1 MQTIKYDLIV
11 VGGRVAGSIS
21 SFYASKEG
29 LDVLMLEK
37 NPEIGTPVQCAGGVS
52 ETFFKSMKIKPSP
65 QFTCSRIMGARI
77 HAPSGASFLTRD
89 PIIKGYIVER
99 KIFDK
104 HLAILAAE
112 QGTEIMLNTIA
123 KDLIIK
129 NGKVKGVIV
138 KKDGQR
144 FDIRSEIVIA
154 ADGIQSKIARKAGLN
169 TRFKVDEICSCA
181 QSEMV
186 GVNVK
191 KEIIEFYLGD
201 RIAPGG
207 YLWIFPKGD
216 ERANIGVG
224 IRRRKWNT
232 KSAQYYLKKFTSR
245 LDATEIEFNIGAV
258 PIGGPVKRTY
268 TDGLMVVGDA
278 AGQVDPL
285 TGGGI
290 HIAAECAKIAGETA
304 SEAIEE
310 DRTDAEFL
318 KRYEK
323 RWYKSV
329 GSNIKRS
336 HKYRKILNQLN
347 DEDLNNLVESLKGKE
362 LNLSKLSLLKLGKD
376 YPKILKTLKEIL

>member
-1 MQTIKYDLIV
+1 MKYDLIV

-21 SFYASKEG
+21 SFHAAREG
-29 LDVLMLEK
+29 LDVLMVEK

-52 ETFFKSMKIKPSP
+52 DTFFKSMKIKPLA
-65 QFTCSRIMGARI
+65 QFTCSRIRGACI
-77 HAPSGASFLTRD
+77 HAPSGASFLTDD

-104 HLAILAAE
+104 YLAIRAAE

-129 NGKVKGVIV
+129 DGKVGGVIV
-138 KKDGQR
+138 KKDGQT
-144 FDIRSEIVIA
+144 FDICSDIVIA
-154 ADGIQSKIARKAGLN
+154 ADGIQSKIARKAGLD
-169 TRFKVDEICSCA
+169 TRFRVDEICSCA

-186 GVNVK
+186 GVNIK
-191 KEIIEFYLGD
+191 KEIMELYFGN
-201 RIAPGG
+201 RTAPGG
-207 YLWIFPKGD
+207 YLWVFPKGE

-224 IRRRKWNT
+224 IRRRKWNA
-232 KSAQYYLKKFTSR
+232 KSAQYYLKRFTSK

-290 HIAAECAKIAGETA
+290 HIAAECAKIAGEIA
-304 SEAIEE
+304 SEAIEMG
-310 DRTDAEFL
+310 RADAEFL

-323 RWYKSV
+323 RWYKRV
-329 GSNIKRS
+329 GANIKRS
-336 HKYRKILNQLN
+336 LKYRKILNQLT
-347 DEDLNNLVESLKGKE
+347 DEDINKLVESLEGGE
-362 LNLSKLSLLKLGKD
+362 LNLFSTSLLRFVKD
-376 YPKILKTLKEIL
+376 YRNILRILKEIL